1 MKRRRRKKKAC
12 LLSEMIEFCE
22 QVRKGKDG
30 KYHSVIPNSDILTPM
45 THGNDFGIFTHLKDG
60 RTVIAISGADD
71 LDDWMDNINALFI
84 ELKKGVSVHKGF
96 YESAMKF
103 LDQILSFL
111 TGDEKELY
119 ITGHSKGGAIAKLLA
134 YLLARKGVK
143 INCVVYGAPRVGNR
157 RLKEAI
163 NFLPIYLTQVR
174 NWQDPVWKLPLLL
187 MGYKTVGHIKYL
199 RAKGWYF
206 IPLPG
211 IGIKVHLDYH
221 KNIRRLYESE

>member
-1 MKRRRRKKKAC
+1 MGRRKKKPAC
-12 LLSEMIEFCE
+12 LISEMSVFC
-22 QVRKGKDG
+22 QAVRKSKDG
-30 KYHSVIPNSDILTPM
+30 KYHPVIPNSDRVTPM
-45 THGNDFGIFTHLKDG
+45 THENDFGIFTHLKDG
-60 RTVIAISGADD
+60 RTVIAISGSDD
-71 LDDWMDNINALFI
+71 LDDWIDNIDALFI

-143 INCVVYGAPRVGNR
+143 INCVVYGAPRIGNR
-157 RLKEAI
+157 GLKEAI

-199 RAKGWYF
+199 KPRAWYF
-206 IPLPG
+206 IPGL
-211 IGIKVHLDYH
+211 GIKVHLNYH